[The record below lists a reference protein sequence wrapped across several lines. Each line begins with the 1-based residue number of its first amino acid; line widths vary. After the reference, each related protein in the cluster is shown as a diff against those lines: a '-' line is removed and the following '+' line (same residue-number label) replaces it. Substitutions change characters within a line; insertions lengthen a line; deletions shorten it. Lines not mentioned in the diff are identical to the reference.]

1 MTRNYLVRAKLGWRE
16 DSYRVP
22 KLPVKF
28 GQFLLNY
35 SPNNELWCID
45 YGFVDPDPAKG
56 LPQEDKDYP
65 VSLLYV
71 ETEIEEVKGQHP
83 GSVADEIL
91 EQLEAMLRLFQAGY
105 IFLRRHNPVLELEQG
120 VPQSVSKSFPV
131 LPIWWTFPSPV
142 KAEPDALYR
151 RGEYKLNEETLKKFI
166 EFFNSYWD
174 IVHSKPQPL
183 YTAICRFNRSYG
195 EQTLDDRLLQL
206 MMAMEAL
213 FGDSSGTSIRNKVS
227 SGCATLLYP
236 LGRERDKVCKDI
248 KDFYGERSGI
258 SHTGK
263 LATKFSNDELDQF
276 EQYARMSIVKFL
288 QSYKEGHPITSS
300 T

>member
-1 MTRNYLVRAKLGWRE
+1 MTRTYLVRAKLGWRE

-35 SPNNELWCID
+35 SPNNELWCIAH
-45 YGFVDPDPAKG
+45 GFVDPDPAKG

-65 VSLLYV
+65 VSLIYV
-71 ETEIEEVKGQHP
+71 ETAMEEVKGQHP
-83 GSVADEIL
+83 GTVADETL
-91 EQLEAMLRLFQAGY
+91 KHLEAMLRLFQAGY
-105 IFLRRHNPVLELEQG
+105 IFLQRHTMLELEQG
-120 VPQSVSKSFPV
+120 VPPSASKLFPV
-131 LPIWWTFPSPV
+131 LPIWWTFPPPV

-151 RGEYKLNEETLKKFI
+151 RREYKLNDGTLAKFI

-174 IVHSKPQPL
+174 VIRSNPQPL
-183 YTAICRFNRSYG
+183 CTAICRFNRSYG
-195 EQTLDDRLLQL
+195 DQTLDDRLLQL

-213 FGDSSGTSIRNKVS
+213 FGSSSGTSIRNKVS

-236 LGRERDKVCKDI
+236 PGPERAKVSKDI
-248 KDFYGERSGI
+248 KDFYGERSRI

-276 EQYARMSIVKFL
+276 EQYARISIVKLL
-288 QSYKEGHPITSS
+288 QLIKGGHPITSS

>member
-1 MTRNYLVRAKLGWRE
+1 MTRTYLVRAKLEWHE

-35 SPNNELWCID
+35 SPNNELWCIEH
-45 YGFVDPDPAKG
+45 GFVDPDPAKG
-56 LPQEDKDYP
+56 LTQEDKDYP
-65 VSLLYV
+65 VSPLYV

-91 EQLEAMLRLFQAGY
+91 EQLEATLRLFQAGY

-120 VPQSVSKSFPV
+120 VPPSVSKSFPV
-131 LPIWWTFPSPV
+131 SPIWWTFPPPV

-151 RGEYKLNEETLKKFI
+151 RGEYQLNDGTLAKFI

-174 IVHSKPQPL
+174 VVRSKPHPL
-183 YTAICRFNRSYG
+183 YTAICRFSSSY
-195 EQTLDDRLLQL
+195 ETRTLGDRLLQL

-213 FGDSSGTSIRNKVS
+213 FGNSSGTSIRNKVS

-236 LGRERDKVCKDI
+236 PGGERDKVCKDI

-263 LATKFSNDELDQF
+263 LATEFSNDKLDQF
-276 EQYARMSIVKFL
+276 EQYARRSIVKFL
-288 QSYKEGHPITSS
+288 QSQP
-300 T
+300 

>member
-1 MTRNYLVRAKLGWRE
+1 MTRTYLVRAKLGWHE

-28 GQFLLNY
+28 GQFLLDY
-35 SPNNELWCID
+35 SANNKIWCID
-45 YGFVDPDPAKG
+45 RGFIEPDPAQD
-56 LPQEDKDYP
+56 LPHEDKDYP

-91 EQLEAMLRLFQAGY
+91 EQLEAILRLFQAGD
-105 IFLRRHNPVLELEQG
+105 IFLRRHNPVLELEEG
-120 VPQSVSKSFPV
+120 VPPSISKSRPV
-131 LPIWWTFPSPV
+131 LPIWWTFPPPV
-142 KAEPDALYR
+142 KAEPDALYK

-174 IVHSKPQPL
+174 IVHSNPQPL
-183 YTAICRFNRSYG
+183 YTAICRFSSSYETRS
-195 EQTLDDRLLQL
+195 LVDRLLQL

-213 FGDSSGTSIRNKVS
+213 FGNSSGTSIGNKVS
-227 SGCATLLYP
+227 SGCATWLYP
-236 LGRERDKVCKDI
+236 PGPEMDKVHKDI
-248 KDFYGERSGI
+248 KDFYGERSRI

-263 LATKFSNDELDQF
+263 LATKFSNDKLDQF

-288 QSYKEGHPITSS
+288 RSYE
-300 T
+300 